1 MIVVLAHIEL
11 QPGARE
17 AFLAEFHKLVPKV
30 LAEQGCIEYYPHTE
44 FGNDLPGQPSPNENL
59 AVIVEK
65 WETLEHLKAHLA
77 APHMVEYRPKVKD
90 YVKQVRLQILEP
102 AKRSSLV

>member
-1 MIVVLAHIEL
+1 MIVVLAFIDL
-11 QPGARE
+11 NPGTRE
-17 AFLAEFHKLVPKV
+17 AFLAEFHKIVPKV

-44 FGNDLPGQPSPNENL
+44 CATDLPVPGEPNENL

-65 WETLEHLKAHLA
+65 WETIEHLKTHLA

-90 YVKQVRLQILEP
+90 FVKQVRLQILEP
-102 AKRSSLV
+102 AKR

>member
-1 MIVVLAHIEL
+1 MIVVLAFIEL
-11 QPGARE
+11 NPGTRE
-17 AFLAEFHKLVPKV
+17 QFLAEFHKIVPKV

-44 FGNDLPGQPSPNENL
+44 PTTDLPAQAEPNENL

-65 WETLEHLKAHLA
+65 WETIEHLKAHLV

-90 YVKQVRLQILEP
+90 YIKQVRLQILEP
-102 AKRSSLV
+102 AKRQGR